1 MRAKISFLRGEETE
15 ETAAA
20 AATRRVTRL
29 TTVDPQ
35 MDLRPKFTLSPARGT
50 AADARKN
57 KDVNN
62 KHHLGTLRRRE
73 LAGAH
78 NFPDHVQPAKYN
90 VQKAKDFVKRQ
101 RPKGQYHGGAE
112 ENSKVVEEK
121 LPEYGSVLVPRS
133 KKNGNHLL
141 NFHYERYVMR
151 DAQNRDV
158 GRHGSNSNRLLPPV
172 QRHKYNKEQ
181 FVQAS
186 CQFVVTASRD
196 YSLHLTNPDIL
207 VDWKSIEQIILHNS
221 ENLSCPICL
230 HPPVAGKMTRC
241 GHVYCW
247 PCILRYLRYCQETG
261 NYKCPICDE
270 YLHKNDLKSVVE
282 ITRSSYNLGD
292 TINMCLMRREKNSLF
307 ATPVKSV
314 IQPPTTFLSVSEN
327 IGNPIYSKLLIANVK
342 DIVNI
347 IDCEYSEL
355 EFELNDNPDM
365 AADIKQALSE
375 LSKRKEK
382 LLLQIAESNASLTEN
397 VTEKEIEETSQKYE
411 DVDICCNDDDKT
423 LAKQSSTDSVSSD
436 SQTTSSPSKY
446 SYFYQA
452 EDGQHMYLHAA
463 NVKMLEM
470 QYVSLEFCPPVI
482 TGKLLEKE
490 ASICT
495 EELRRRLRYLCH
507 LPLTCP
513 FEVAEIELKPPL
525 VSEKVLQ
532 AFQEQLKSR
541 QKYREQRER
550 EERKREK
557 KIIEEE
563 NRQIGIYPTPNIDI
577 ESFQHFPQLQSE
589 QSEQLSNENVLSPS
603 ESVMSSVAS
612 SPALSSFDEIA
623 PKQETDHS
631 REQTR
636 TFADIAKT
644 SAMPTKS
651 NKSAD
656 AWPTVKSK
664 THSGTANAWFNKD
677 EEVMSTKT
685 QKSTDAWPSVQ
696 SEMFS
701 GTPSTSFNEDE
712 KKPDVSEEAKDESN
726 ASGKK
731 KKKKKGKGTVLFT
744 TGMTSGYSL

>member
-1 MRAKISFLRGEETE
+1 MEET
-15 ETAAA
+15 A

-29 TTVDPQ
+29 TTVNSQ
-35 MDLRPKFTLSPARGT
+35 MDIKSKFTLSPARGT
-50 AADARKN
+50 TADARKN

-62 KHHLGTLRRRE
+62 EFHLGTLRRRE
-73 LAGAH
+73 LTGA
-78 NFPDHVQPAKYN
+78 NNVPDDVQSTRYN
-90 VQKAKDFVKRQ
+90 VQKAKDLIKRQ
-101 RPKGQYHGGAE
+101 RPKGQYHGSAE

-121 LPEYGSVLVPRS
+121 MPEYGSVLVQRS

-158 GRHGSNSNRLLPPV
+158 GRHNSNSNRLLPPV

-282 ITRSSYNLGD
+282 ITRRLFNLGE
-292 TINMCLMRREKNSLF
+292 TINLCLMRREKNSLF
-307 ATPVKSV
+307 TTPVKSTV
-314 IQPPTTFLSVSEN
+314 RPPTTFLSVSEN
-327 IGNPIYSKLLIANVK
+327 ADNQIYSKLLIANVN

-347 IDCEYSEL
+347 IECENSEL
-355 EFELNDNPDM
+355 ELELKINPAM
-365 AADIKQALSE
+365 APDINQALSE

-382 LLLQIAESNASLTEN
+382 LLWQIAESKDAPLTEN
-397 VTEKEIEETSQKYE
+397 IMEKEIAEETLQKYE
-411 DVDICCNDDDKT
+411 IDVDTCKDDDKS

-436 SQTTSSPSKY
+436 SQTASSPSKF

-452 EDGQHMYLHAA
+452 EDGQHLYLHAA

-470 QYVSLEFCPPVI
+470 EYGSLEYCPPII

-490 ASICT
+490 ASIYT

-513 FEVAEIELKPPL
+513 FELAEIELKPPL
-525 VSEKVLQ
+525 VSEKVLC
-532 AFQEQLKSR
+532 AFHDQLNSR

-563 NRQIGIYPTPNIDI
+563 NRQIGIYPTPDIDI
-577 ESFQHFPQLQSE
+577 ESYQHFPQLQSE
-589 QSEQLSNENVLSPS
+589 LQLSNENVLSPS
-603 ESVMSSVAS
+603 ESVMSSIAS
-612 SPALSSFDEIA
+612 SPPALSAFEEIA

-636 TFADIAKT
+636 TFADITKRIST
-644 SAMPTKS
+644 MPTKMS
-651 NKSAD
+651 NKSAN
-656 AWPTVKSK
+656 AWPVVRSKTYSDTTNACFNRDEEVLSK
-664 THSGTANAWFNKD
+664 THKSTNAWPP
-677 EEVMSTKT
+677 V
-685 QKSTDAWPSVQ
+685 KSGIFA
-696 SEMFS
+696 
-701 GTPSTSFNEDE
+701 GTPGTSINEDG
-712 KKPDVSEEAKDESN
+712 KKTYVSEETKDENN
-726 ASGKK
+726 AFGKK
-731 KKKKKGKGTVLFT
+731 KRTKKKGKGTVLFT

>member
-1 MRAKISFLRGEETE
+1 
-15 ETAAA
+15 
-20 AATRRVTRL
+20 
-29 TTVDPQ
+29 
-35 MDLRPKFTLSPARGT
+35 MDVKSKFTLSPARAT
-50 AADARKN
+50 TADARKN
-57 KDVNN
+57 KGARSQDVNN
-62 KHHLGTLRRRE
+62 ELHLGTLRRGE
-73 LAGAH
+73 LAGA
-78 NFPDHVQPAKYN
+78 NYVPDDVQPTKYN
-90 VQKAKDFVKRQ
+90 VQKTKDLVKRQ

-121 LPEYGSVLVPRS
+121 LPEYGSVLVQRS
-133 KKNGNHLL
+133 KRNGNHLL

-158 GRHGSNSNRLLPPV
+158 GRHNSNSNRLLPPV

-282 ITRSSYNLGD
+282 ITRKLFNLGE
-292 TINMCLMRREKNSLF
+292 TVNLCLMRREKNSLF
-307 ATPVKSV
+307 AMPVKSALH
-314 IQPPTTFLSVSEN
+314 PPTTFLSVLEN
-327 IGNPIYSKLLIANVK
+327 ADNQVYSKLLIANVN

-347 IDCEYSEL
+347 IECENSEL
-355 EFELNDNPDM
+355 ELELKINPAM
-365 AADIKQALSE
+365 ALDIKQALNE

-382 LLLQIAESNASLTEN
+382 LLWQIAESKDVPLTEN
-397 VTEKEIEETSQKYE
+397 ITEKETAEETSQKYE
-411 DVDICCNDDDKT
+411 VDVDTSCKDDDKS
-423 LAKQSSTDSVSSD
+423 LVKQSSTDSVSSD
-436 SQTTSSPSKY
+436 SQTTSSSSKF

-470 QYVSLEFCPPVI
+470 QYGSLEYCPPVI

-513 FEVAEIELKPPL
+513 FELAEIELKPPL
-525 VSEKVLQ
+525 VSEEVLH
-532 AFQEQLKSR
+532 AFHEQLNSR

-577 ESFQHFPQLQSE
+577 ESYQHFPQLQSE
-589 QSEQLSNENVLSPS
+589 LQLSNENVLSPS
-603 ESVMSSVAS
+603 ESVMSSIAS
-612 SPALSSFDEIA
+612 SPTLSAFDEIA
-623 PKQETDHS
+623 SKQETDHL

-644 SAMPTKS
+644 STMSTKMS
-651 NKSAD
+651 NKSTN
-656 AWPTVKSK
+656 AWPVVRPK
-664 THSGTANAWFNKD
+664 THSGTTNACFNKD
-677 EEVMSTKT
+677 EEVLTKT
-685 QKSTDAWPSVQ
+685 HKSTNAWPSVK
-696 SEMFS
+696 SEMFAC
-701 GTPSTSFNEDE
+701 TPGTSFNEDE
-712 KKPDVSEEAKDESN
+712 KKTYVSEAKDESN
-726 ASGKK
+726 TFGKK

-744 TGMTSGYSL
+744 TALATIV

>member
-1 MRAKISFLRGEETE
+1 MRKKITFLRGEETG
-15 ETAAA
+15 ETAV
-20 AATRRVTRL
+20 ATRRITRL
-29 TTVDPQ
+29 TTVNPQ
-35 MDLRPKFTLSPARGT
+35 MDIKSKFTLSPAKGT
-50 AADARKN
+50 AVNARKN
-57 KDVNN
+57 KDVKNEL
-62 KHHLGTLRRRE
+62 HLGTLRKGK
-73 LAGAH
+73 LAGAN
-78 NFPDHVQPAKYN
+78 NFPDNVQPTKYN
-90 VQKAKDFVKRQ
+90 VQKTKDLVKRQ

-121 LPEYGSVLVPRS
+121 LPEHGSVLAPRR
-133 KKNGNHLL
+133 KKSNCQVL
-141 NFHYERYVMR
+141 NFRYERYSMR

-158 GRHGSNSNRLLPPV
+158 GRHSSNSNRLLPPV

-207 VDWKSIEQIILHNS
+207 VDWKSIEQVILHNS
-221 ENLSCPICL
+221 ESISCPICL

-282 ITRSSYNLGD
+282 ITRNSFSLGE
-292 TINMCLMRREKNSLF
+292 TINLRLMRREKSSLF
-307 ATPVKSV
+307 ATPVKFA
-314 IQPPTTFLSVSEN
+314 IEPPTMFLSVSEN
-327 IGNPIYSKLLIANVK
+327 AGNQIYSKLLIANAK
-342 DIVNI
+342 DVVNI
-347 IDCEYSEL
+347 MDCEYSEL
-355 EFELNDNPDM
+355 EFELKDNPDM
-365 AADIKQALSE
+365 TPDIKQALSE

-382 LLLQIAESNASLTEN
+382 LLWQVAESKDAPLTES
-397 VTEKEIEETSQKYE
+397 VTEKDIAEETLQKYVA
-411 DVDICCNDDDKT
+411 DVDICYKDDDKS

-436 SQTTSSPSKY
+436 SQTTSSPKF

-470 QYVSLEFCPPVI
+470 QYGSLEYCPPVI

-513 FEVAEIELKPPL
+513 LELAEIELKPPL
-525 VSEKVLQ
+525 VSEEVLS
-532 AFQEQLKSR
+532 AFYEQLNSR

-577 ESFQHFPQLQSE
+577 ESYQHFPQLQSE
-589 QSEQLSNENVLSPS
+589 QSEQLSTENVLSPS
-603 ESVMSSVAS
+603 ESVLSS
-612 SPALSSFDEIA
+612 SPALSAFDEIA

-636 TFADIAKT
+636 TFADITKT
-644 SAMPTKS
+644 STMLTNTS
-651 NKSAD
+651 NKSTN
-656 AWPTVKSK
+656 AWPVVRSK
-664 THSGTANAWFNKD
+664 THPGTTNAWFNKN
-677 EEVMSTKT
+677 EVLSTKIH
-685 QKSTDAWPSVQ
+685 KSTNAWPSVK
-696 SEMFS
+696 S
-701 GTPSTSFNEDE
+701 GMSDTPGTSFNEDGN
-712 KKPDVSEEAKDESN
+712 KSYVSEDAKDEGN

-744 TGMTSGYSL
+744 TALATIV

>member
-1 MRAKISFLRGEETE
+1 
-15 ETAAA
+15 
-20 AATRRVTRL
+20 
-29 TTVDPQ
+29 
-35 MDLRPKFTLSPARGT
+35 MDIRSKFTLSPAKGT
-50 AADARKN
+50 VADARKN
-57 KDVNN
+57 KDVSN
-62 KHHLGTLRRRE
+62 KHHLGSLRRRE
-73 LAGAH
+73 PTGAN
-78 NFPDHVQPAKYN
+78 NFPNNVQPTKYN
-90 VQKAKDFVKRQ
+90 VQKTKDLVKRQ
-101 RPKGQYHGGAE
+101 RPKGQYHGSAE
-112 ENSKVVEEK
+112 TNSKVVEEK
-121 LPEYGSVLVPRS
+121 LPEYGSVLVQRS

-141 NFHYERYVMR
+141 NFHYERYMMR
-151 DAQNRDV
+151 DAQNRDIR
-158 GRHGSNSNRLLPPV
+158 RHSSNSNRLLPPV

-207 VDWKSIEQIILHNS
+207 VDWKLIEQVILHNS

-282 ITRSSYNLGD
+282 ITRSTFNLGE
-292 TINMCLMRREKNSLF
+292 TVNLCLMRREKNSLF
-307 ATPVKSV
+307 ATPVKSA

-327 IGNPIYSKLLIANVK
+327 ADNQIYSKLLIANIK

-347 IDCEYSEL
+347 IESERSEL
-355 EFELNDNPDM
+355 EFELKNDPDM
-365 AADIKQALSE
+365 SSDIKQALTE

-382 LLLQIAESNASLTEN
+382 LLWKIAESKDAPSMEN
-397 VTEKEIEETSQKYE
+397 TMEKEVIEETSQGNEVNVDTYYE
-411 DVDICCNDDDKT
+411 DDKI

-436 SQTTSSPSKY
+436 SQTVSSPSKF

-470 QYVSLEFCPPVI
+470 QYGSLEYCPPVI

-513 FEVAEIELKPPL
+513 LELAEIELKPPL
-525 VSEKVLQ
+525 VSEEVLH
-532 AFQEQLKSR
+532 AFHEQLNSR
-541 QKYREQRER
+541 QKYREQKER

-577 ESFQHFPQLQSE
+577 ESYQHFPQLQSE
-589 QSEQLSNENVLSPS
+589 LQSQLSNENVLSPS
-603 ESVMSSVAS
+603 ESGTSSIAS
-612 SPALSSFDEIA
+612 SPALSAFDEIA
-623 PKQETDHS
+623 PKQEIDHS

-636 TFADIAKT
+636 TFADIMKL
-644 SAMPTKS
+644 SSMSTKMS
-651 NKSAD
+651 NKSIN
-656 AWPTVKSK
+656 AWPAVTSK
-664 THSGTANAWFNKD
+664 MHSGTTSAWSGKD
-677 EEVMSTKT
+677 EEKALLTKAH
-685 QKSTDAWPSVQ
+685 KSTNAWPPVKS
-696 SEMFS
+696 STCI
-701 GTPSTSFNEDE
+701 GTPGTSSNEDE
-712 KKPDVSEEAKDESN
+712 KKSCVSEEAKDESN
-726 ASGKK
+726 ALGK
-731 KKKKKGKGTVLFT
+731 KKKKKGKGTVLLT
-744 TGMTSGYSL
+744 TGMTSGYSI